1 METPVPRSVTPSSA
15 SSPSLLQEV
24 SGTAATQPYQ
34 TYQAL
39 VDSMDNDENLD
50 QYSGETISVDG
61 LEDQNPPRDEVR
73 QSPPYITQAVRREPV
88 QRPKPTPLRRPAAA
102 ARAAPRGRP
111 QLIVN
116 YPDELNYVPEAHRRR
131 HREVSPDLTLGP
143 SRPKKARED
152 WPPTRVEPEARRPN
166 RSVYDA
172 YDFIDPH
179 PADPRTVHDSDRGQA
194 RQARPRKGIPAVLIP
209 THEAA
214 ADHVL
219 YNNSDSNSQASSP
232 ARSARPRH
240 ELSPSSMSEHYSEQ
254 PSRAS
259 SRASS
264 AFSRVSSAVS
274 RAPTNGDHPPTRFG
288 GVAPVIARA
297 PARAEVELQDIT
309 PVVYGPRPFD
319 CPLDIANLP
328 STEPMDA
335 ESAPVRAKLK
345 TVIDTIYLN
354 PLPKEKLAELYK
366 DYPRPTN
373 IQVLHKT
380 RLNDDVRRA
389 LMARSRE
396 SVVARDDQL
405 RSLQWSL
412 QFAARPILQLL
423 DHVSDGNVT
432 LDPKY
437 VVRKAVDS
445 LKLIAK
451 ASWKQND
458 ARRYNVYAGLKGT
471 GLEVAQEHQNHT
483 NFEFLLGTNPRE
495 QIAARQKEDETL
507 RDVVAGP
514 RPGGNKPRQGNSR
527 GGQARGRHNN
537 NQGGRQQQS
546 RGHHRSRHGDR
557 SRQSNGQPQQ
567 NSSSHRH
574 KSGGRGRQRGRGQS
588 NPNRG
593 QSSAK

>member
-1 METPVPRSVTPSSA
+1 METPVPRPVTPSSA

-24 SGTAATQPYQ
+24 SGTAQTQ

-39 VDSMDNDENLD
+39 VDSLDSADNVD
-50 QYSGETISVDG
+50 QYSGDTILVDSP
-61 LEDQNPPRDEVR
+61 EDRHPPRDEVQ
-73 QSPPYITQAVRREPV
+73 QSPPYITQSVRR
-88 QRPKPTPLRRPAAA
+88 QPTPLRRPAAA
-102 ARAAPRGRP
+102 AGAAPRGRH
-111 QLIVN
+111 QLILN
-116 YPDELNYVPEAHRRR
+116 YPEELNYVPETHRRR
-131 HREVSPDLTLGP
+131 RREASPDLTQGP

-152 WPPTRVEPEARRPN
+152 WPPAMVEPAARRPN

-172 YDFIDPH
+172 YDFVDPH
-179 PADPRTVHDSDRGQA
+179 PVDPRTVHDSDRGQA
-194 RQARPRKGIPAVLIP
+194 RQTVPRRGIPPVLIP
-209 THEAA
+209 THQEAA
-214 ADHVL
+214 EHVL
-219 YNNSDSNSQASSP
+219 YDHSDSNSPPSSP
-232 ARSARPRH
+232 ATSARPRH
-240 ELSPSSMSEHYSEQ
+240 ALSPSSMSDNYSEQ

-264 AFSRVSSAVS
+264 AFSRVSSAAS

-288 GVAPVIARA
+288 GVAPVPARA
-297 PARAEVELQDIT
+297 PTRAVEEPEVINQ
-309 PVVYGPRPFD
+309 VVYGPRAYD
-319 CPLDIANLP
+319 CPLEVADLP
-328 STEPMDA
+328 TTEPLDA
-335 ESAPVRAKLK
+335 ESAPVRTKLK
-345 TVIDTIYLN
+345 TVVDSIYLN
-354 PLPKEKLAELYK
+354 PLPKDKLAELYK
-366 DYPRPTN
+366 EYPRPTN

-380 RLNDDVRRA
+380 RLNEDVRRA

-412 QFAARPILQLL
+412 QFAARPLLSLL
-423 DHVSDGNVT
+423 DHVSDGNTV

-437 VVRKAVDS
+437 VVRKTVDS

-507 RDVVAGP
+507 RDVVAPP
-514 RPGGNKPRQGNSR
+514 RHGGNKPRQGNSR
-527 GGQARGRHNN
+527 GGQTHGRHN

-546 RGHHRSRHGDR
+546 RGRHRSQNGDR
-557 SRQSNGQPQQ
+557 SRQG
-567 NSSSHRH
+567 NSQSQHNSSHRQN
-574 KSGGRGRQRGRGQS
+574 KSGGRGRPRGRGQGNS
-588 NPNRG
+588 NRG
-593 QSSAK
+593 NSAK